1 MLILKGVDAFY
12 GDVQVLRGI
21 SFEVPKGN
29 IVAILGSNGAGKSTI
44 LRTISGVLHPRR
56 GEIIFLGTSISK
68 MPAYEIV
75 RLGISHVP
83 EGRELFYQMTVY
95 ENLQMGAFG
104 QVDAKQVKKDAERM
118 VEIFPILKERKKQLA
133 RTLSGGEQQMLAIAR
148 GLMSRPKLML
158 LDEPSLGL
166 SPIFV
171 QKLFAIIQR
180 INQEGTTL
188 LLVEQNAHLALQ
200 VAHDAF
206 VLETGQITLTGK
218 AIELVR
224 EEKVKHLYLGG

>member
-1 MLILKGVDAFY
+1 MLTLKGVDAFY
-12 GDVQVLRGI
+12 GDVQVLREI
-21 SFEVPKGN
+21 SFEVPPGN
-29 IVAILGSNGAGKSTI
+29 ITAILGSNGAGKSTT
-44 LRTISGVLHPRR
+44 LRTISGVLHPHR

-68 MPAYEIV
+68 TPAYEIV
-75 RLGISHVP
+75 RMGISHVP
-83 EGRELFYQMTVY
+83 EGRELFYEMSIS
-95 ENLQMGAFG
+95 ENLQMGAFSRS
-104 QVDAKQVKKDAERM
+104 DAKQVKKDAERM
-118 VEIFPILKERKKQLA
+118 MEIFPILKERRKQWA

-171 QKLFAIIQR
+171 QRLFAIIQR
-180 INQEGTTL
+180 ISQEGTTL

-206 VLETGQITLTGK
+206 VLETGRITLTGK
-218 AIELVR
+218 ARELVR